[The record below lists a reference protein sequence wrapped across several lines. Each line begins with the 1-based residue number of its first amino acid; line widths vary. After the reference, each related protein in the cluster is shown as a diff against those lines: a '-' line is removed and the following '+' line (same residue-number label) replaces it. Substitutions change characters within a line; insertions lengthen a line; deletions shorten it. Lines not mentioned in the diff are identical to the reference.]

1 MDGQR
6 ASGLRRVRRVAN
18 WSLAGLVLG
27 VGATAG
33 ALAHSMPPATTQP
46 SAQGNQASS
55 QIAVAT
61 APGHPGTPSA
71 PGNRAGPTV
80 HGPVAT
86 TSGSGVAKSTPAG
99 ANAAGSRSAH
109 PAGSPTG
116 RVAPG
121 AARVHR
127 SAPKVA
133 APVAKSSGS
142 GVAKKAGRTQGI
154 PSHSTQAA
162 AGTAAHRSAPKVAAP
177 VAKSSGSGVAKPA
190 AGAAAHGSRPAPQV
204 KHPVA
209 ASSGSGVAGK
219 AGKDHEES
227 DSSEKGDG

>member
-1 MDGQR
+1 MDEQR
-6 ASGLRRVRRVAN
+6 VSGLRRVRRVAN

-46 SAQGNQASS
+46 SAQGHQASS
-55 QIAVAT
+55 QTAVAT
-61 APGHPGTPSA
+61 ASGYPGTPYA

-86 TSGSGVAKSTPAG
+86 TSGSGVAKSTTAG
-99 ANAAGSRSAH
+99 SSAAGSRSVH
-109 PAGSPTG
+109 PTGSPTG

-121 AARVHR
+121 
-127 SAPKVA
+127 SAK
-133 APVAKSSGS
+133 
-142 GVAKKAGRTQGI
+142 
-154 PSHSTQAA
+154 
-162 AGTAAHRSAPKVAAP
+162 AHRSAPKVAAP
-177 VAKSSGSGVAKPA
+177 VATSSGSGVSKPA
-190 AGAAAHGSRPAPQV
+190 VGAAAHGSRPAPHV

-209 ASSGSGVAGK
+209 ASSGSGVSGRAGK
-219 AGKDHEES
+219 GHEES